1 MSEQHFHAAYPGRFS
16 SLRLISSFVRE
27 AAQKT
32 GLDDCTI
39 YAVETAVD
47 EACSNIIEH
56 AYGAED
62 MGEIQCECRVL
73 PDRLIII
80 LKDQGKPFDPSAIAA
95 PNLEVSLEERTDHG
109 LGLYFMRQMM
119 DDVRFDFVEGV
130 GNILTMVKMKEKPG

>member
-1 MSEQHFHAAYPGRFS
+1 M
-16 SLRLISSFVRE
+16 RE

-62 MGEIQCECRVL
+62 LGEIQCECCVL

-80 LKDQGKPFDPSAIAA
+80 LKDQGKPFDPSAVAA
-95 PNLEVSLEERTDHG
+95 PNLEVPLDERTDHG